1 MFLGPVPS
9 DEETATPM
17 ADEPENLV
25 LELLRRLDGKADK
38 VDRLV
43 NDLAREN
50 VTRAEVEAVQ
60 QDLTQLHR
68 EVDALTVRL
77 EMIGE
82 RQKHR

>member
-1 MFLGPVPS
+1 MSQGPVPS

-50 VTRAEVEAVQ
+50 VTRAEVEAVHE
-60 QDLTQLHR
+60 DLTQLHQ
-68 EVDALTVRL
+68 ELDALTVRL
-77 EMIGE
+77 EMIGG